1 MDYSQKQYNDEMEID
16 LLELFSVL
24 WSKIWLIL
32 IVVVL
37 GAVIAGVYTKFMI
50 TPQYQSSTSIYVLN
64 RQNESTVTSSDLTAS
79 TQLTNDYVELIKT
92 RTVAEN
98 VINQL
103 HLDMK
108 PKELLSK
115 LSVSIASNA
124 RIIYIR
130 VLDEDP
136 QQARTLAN
144 AIRLAASRQIQVVT
158 NSEAV
163 NVVDEAN
170 LPDTKYS
177 PSTSRNCIIG
187 GLLGGVVIVAYILLT
202 HFLNDTIRTAE
213 DVEKYLG
220 MSTLGTIPILKG
232 EDAPVKKQ
240 RRPLFRKKIGG

>member
-24 WSKIWLIL
+24 WSKVWLIA

-37 GAVIAGVYTKFMI
+37 GAVIAGLYTKFMI
-50 TPQYQSSTSIYVLN
+50 TPQYQSTTSIYVLN
-64 RQNESTVTSSDLTAS
+64 RQNESTVTSSDLSAS

-92 RTVAEN
+92 RTVAED
-98 VINQL
+98 VIREL
-103 HLDMK
+103 KLDMK
-108 PKELLSK
+108 PKQLLGK

-144 AIRLAASRQIQVVT
+144 AVRLAASKQIKNVT

-163 NVVDEAN
+163 NVVDVAN

-187 GLLGGVVIVAYILLT
+187 GLIGGVIVVAYILLA
-202 HFLNDTIRTAE
+202 HFLNDTVRTAE

-232 EDAPVKKQ
+232 EDAPTKKQ
-240 RRPLFRKKIGG
+240 RRLFFRRKL

>member
-98 VINQL
+98 VIN
-103 HLDMK
+103 
-108 PKELLSK
+108 
-115 LSVSIASNA
+115 
-124 RIIYIR
+124 
-130 VLDEDP
+130 
-136 QQARTLAN
+136 
-144 AIRLAASRQIQVVT
+144 
-158 NSEAV
+158 
-163 NVVDEAN
+163 
-170 LPDTKYS
+170 
-177 PSTSRNCIIG
+177 
-187 GLLGGVVIVAYILLT
+187 
-202 HFLNDTIRTAE
+202 HF
-213 DVEKYLG
+213 
-220 MSTLGTIPILKG
+220 
-232 EDAPVKKQ
+232 
-240 RRPLFRKKIGG
+240 

>member
-24 WSKIWLIL
+24 WSKVWLIA

-37 GAVIAGVYTKFMI
+37 GAVIAGLYTKFMI
-50 TPQYQSSTSIYVLN
+50 TPQYQSTTSIYVLN
-64 RQNESTVTSSDLTAS
+64 RQNESTVTSSDLSAS

-92 RTVAEN
+92 RTVAED
-98 VINQL
+98 VIREL
-103 HLDMK
+103 KLDMK
-108 PKELLSK
+108 PKQLLGK

-144 AIRLAASRQIQVVT
+144 AVRLAASKQIKNVT

-163 NVVDEAN
+163 NVVDVAN

-187 GLLGGVVIVAYILLT
+187 GLIGGVIVVAYILLA
-202 HFLNDTIRTAE
+202 HFLNDTVRTAE

-232 EDAPVKKQ
+232 EDAPTKKQ
-240 RRPLFRKKIGG
+240 RRLSFRRKM